1 MKLLIFHTGSARWT
15 DPNPEGRYSLSPYI
29 TLALVPVMMGIALV
43 PWSIALKGMSNGE
56 FFVYLGIVFVV
67 LGGAQ
72 MMWSGLSD
80 RPSSGRAAALLAGVL
95 YVGAIWMFNGVIST
109 HINLKGTIKMSM
121 AAAFISVYA
130 IPAAIAESVWLH
142 RMLTPLQW
150 LFMLVVVGGLVGF
163 ILTGKD

>member
-1 MKLLIFHTGSARWT
+1 M
-15 DPNPEGRYSLSPYI
+15 NPYV
-29 TLALVPVMMGIALV
+29 TLTLVPIMLGIALV
-43 PWSIALKGMSNGE
+43 PWSIALRGMSTGE

-72 MMWSGLSD
+72 MIWGGLSE
-80 RPSSGRAAALLAGVL
+80 RQSSGRPAALLAGVL

-109 HINLKGTIKMSM
+109 HINLKGTIKMSV

-130 IPAAIAESVWLH
+130 IPAAIAESIWLH

-150 LFMLVVVGGLVGF
+150 LFMLVVVVGLVGF
-163 ILTGKD
+163 SLTGKSG